1 MSDFFCIY
9 RIFVIW
15 SELNQKSS
23 SNGQKSVNLAKIY
36 EIYRLILI
44 NSLLSEIYLLRQVL
58 NWSPKIPSGWKSL
71 VLFLFILL
79 CRLIWNTV
87 TDVFYGRRSWRE
99 ILYNLY
105 FTLLVYYPFKGLKNK
120 KYSELGP
127 NWQIFTYAY
136 YPPTH
141 SMPTPKY
148 SLQNVTLTSLETET
162 ILRPFSK
169 ILLGQ

>member
-1 MSDFFCIY
+1 
-9 RIFVIW
+9 
-15 SELNQKSS
+15 
-23 SNGQKSVNLAKIY
+23 LAKIY

-141 SMPTPKY
+141 CTALTPGLLQKKCQK
-148 SLQNVTLTSLETET
+148 SVIFPGLVMFFDVFFRKFAKNHKKSQNVTVRE
-162 ILRPFSK
+162 
-169 ILLGQ
+169 